1 MVMVIAGNG
10 SISGITT
17 GGLSANCVDS
27 NAINAGAVTQP
38 KIGSTMYAGYGPA
51 FNAYQSSG
59 HNVTNTTWTKIQL
72 QTENFDTANCF
83 DNTTN
88 YRFTPN
94 VAGYYLISGCL
105 LFGTTTNARMSI
117 YKNGAG
123 VASGGCAGVSGLNA
137 QGSTSVIL
145 YLNGSTDYVELY
157 GYQATGGTVS
167 TSPGADVTVFSGVL
181 MRAA

>member
-1 MVMVIAGNG
+1 MVIAGNG

-94 VAGYYLISGCL
+94 VAGYYQITVSCV
-105 LFGTTTNARMSI
+105 FAATSSVPMAVSI
-117 YKNGAG
+117 YKNGTQATLSSAYSG
-123 VASGGCAGVSGLNA
+123 TASSITINGASLMYMNGTTDYIEVYAY
-137 QGSTSVIL
+137 QGSAGS
-145 YLNGSTDYVELY
+145 LNVGSD
-157 GYQATGGTVS
+157 S
-167 TSPGADVTVFSGVL
+167 TLRPFSAVL
-181 MRAA
+181 VRSA